1 MNLTTI
7 KNIYFIGIG
16 GIGMSAL
23 ARWFN
28 QNSVLVAGYD
38 RAPSI
43 LSKELENEGINIHY
57 TDNLGLIPTPILE
70 QPEQSLIVYT
80 PAIPAQHQELSYF
93 KENTAFTLLKRSQVL
108 GLIANEHKQIA
119 VAGTH
124 GKTTTSSMVA
134 HILAFLQQPVTAFLG
149 GITQNYGTNLL
160 LSNAPIEQT
169 IVVAEADEFDRSFL
183 TLHPNTAIITSV
195 DADHLD
201 IYHNHQ
207 YLLDSFSAFAA
218 QIKTGGTLVLKGNL
232 DFNYSLQEGVKVIT
246 YGSENTNL
254 QALNLRVEG
263 TRFVFEAVLNG
274 ETLCTIALAMPG
286 HHNVENALAALA
298 ACMQYG
304 YSATAIAEAL
314 YHFKGVRRR
323 FEYQFQ
329 EEKLVYIDDYAHHP
343 TEITACLQSLRTLY
357 PGRAIKAI
365 FQPHLF
371 SRTADFAEGFSQAL
385 SLADEVILLPI
396 YPARELPREGVNSQM
411 LIPAITKPVKLVE
424 KDNLLK
430 NIEPKV
436 GDVWVTLGAGDIDA
450 FVQPIKNAFFEHY
463 KQL

>member
-28 QNSVLVAGYD
+28 QNGALVAGYD
-38 RAPSI
+38 RAPST
-43 LSKELENEGINIHY
+43 LSQELEGEGINIHY
-57 TDNLGLIPTPILE
+57 SDNLSIIPSQILE
-70 QPEQSLIVYT
+70 HPYETLIVYT
-80 PAIPAQHQELSYF
+80 PAIPATHQELKFF
-93 KENTAFTLLKRSQVL
+93 KENSAFTLLKRSQVL

-134 HILAFLQQPVTAFLG
+134 HILAYLKQPVTAFLG

-160 LSNAPIEQT
+160 LSNAPIADT

-207 YLLDSFSAFAA
+207 YLLDSFSAFAG
-218 QIKTGGTLVLKGNL
+218 QIKEGGTLIIKGNL
-232 DFNYSLQEGVKVIT
+232 DFTYQLQNQVKTIT
-246 YGSENTNL
+246 YGSENAHL
-254 QALNLRVEG
+254 QAHNLRVDG
-263 TRFVFEAVLNG
+263 TRFVFEAVLEG
-274 ETLCTIALAMPG
+274 EIQCTIALAMPG
-286 HHNVENALAALA
+286 HHNVENSLAALA
-298 ACMQYG
+298 ACMCYG
-304 YSATAIAEAL
+304 FSPEAIAEAL

-343 TEITACLQSLRTLY
+343 AEITACLQSLRTLY
-357 PGRAIKAI
+357 PNRAIKAV

-371 SRTADFAEGFSQAL
+371 SRTADFAQGFSEAL

-411 LIPAITKPVKLVE
+411 LIPAISKPVMLIE
-424 KDNLLK
+424 KENLLQ
-430 NIEPKV
+430 NIHPKA

-450 FVQPIKNAFFEHY
+450 LVQPLKNAFFEHY

>member
-28 QNSVLVAGYD
+28 QNGALVAGYD
-38 RAPSI
+38 RAPSA
-43 LSKELENEGINIHY
+43 LSQKLESEGINIHY
-57 TDNLGLIPTPILE
+57 SDNLSIIPSQILE
-70 QPEQSLIVYT
+70 QPSETLIVYT
-80 PAIPAQHQELSYF
+80 PAIPAAHLELKFF
-93 KENTAFTLLKRSQVL
+93 KENSQFTLLKRSQVL

-134 HILAFLQQPVTAFLG
+134 HILAYLKQPVTAFLG

-160 LSNAPIEQT
+160 LSNAPISDT

-207 YLLDSFSAFAA
+207 YLLDSFSAFAG
-218 QIKTGGTLVLKGNL
+218 QIKEGGTLILKGNL
-232 DFNYSLQEGVKVIT
+232 DFTYQLQNQVKTIT
-246 YGSENTNL
+246 YGTEGANL
-254 QALNLRVEG
+254 QVHNLRVDG
-263 TRFVFEAVLNG
+263 TRFVFESVLDG

-286 HHNVENALAALA
+286 HHNVENALAAIA

-304 YSATAIAEAL
+304 YSPTVIADAL

-329 EEKLVYIDDYAHHP
+329 EEKLIYIDDYAHHP
-343 TEITACLQSLRTLY
+343 AEITACLQSLRTLY
-357 PGRAIKAI
+357 PNRVIKAI

-371 SRTADFAEGFSQAL
+371 SRTADFAQGFSEAL

-411 LIPAITKPVKLVE
+411 LIPAITKPVMLVE
-424 KDNLLK
+424 KENLLQ
-430 NIEPKV
+430 NIHPKA

-450 FVQPIKNAFFEHY
+450 LVQPLKNAFFEHY